1 MYRRPFHSCAQA
13 LLAGL
18 IGCLAATQAAAQFPN
33 KPIRFVVPYSPG
45 GALDAS
51 LRMAGEHMSAS
62 LGQPV
67 LLEHKPGGATTIAAV
82 AVAQA
87 PADGYSIFVN
97 AISFVTNTLLMP
109 KLPYDPAKDFVPVTL
124 ATSNPHVLVAF
135 PGVGAK
141 TLPEFLATAR
151 AKGKAMSF
159 ASVGSGS
166 SSHLAFELFKKA
178 YSFDM
183 LHVPYKGAPQA
194 ALDVV
199 SGQVHAMLIDLPVV
213 SGQVKGG
220 KLAGLAIAA
229 DRRSGALPDVATFA
243 ESGGPA
249 FLSRSWFGMLVRS
262 GTPPEI
268 VQLLHQEIAK
278 AYSRPDVKDKLAGL
292 GTDVIVSTPAE
303 FGAFMRSES
312 DRFAEAIRISG
323 TKLE

>member
-1 MYRRPFHSCAQA
+1 MQLRNRLKF
-13 LLAGL
+13 LAG
-18 IGCLAATQAAAQFPN
+18 IAFGLALSTLAAAQSYPTRTIRLIVPFP
-33 KPIRFVVPYSPG
+33 PG
-45 GALDAS
+45 GAGDLVMRPLAQKLTES
-51 LRMAGEHMSAS
+51 M
-62 LGQPV
+62 GQPV
-67 LLEHKPGGATTIAAV
+67 VLENRPGADTIIGMDTIAKA
-82 AVAQA
+82 A
-87 PADGYSIFVN
+87 PDGYTIGLAIN
-97 AISFVTNTLLMP
+97 AGLTMNGALYS

-229 DRRSGALPDVATFA
+229 ERRSGALPDVATFA

-292 GTDVIVSTPAE
+292 GTEVIVSTPAE